1 MLTDFCLENFQK
13 KNGIISHSTLPRPP
27 LFFLRKFDLA
37 KCDLVSLSGQTDE
50 TTSYWRTGG
59 KMKQNQQQKK
69 NEIDE
74 KNDLR

>member
-1 MLTDFCLENFQK
+1 MCCLAALNLNGICLENFQK

-37 KCDLVSLSGQTDE
+37 SLSGQTDE
-50 TTSYWRTGG
+50 TTSCWRTGG

-74 KNDLR
+74 KMI